1 MTKDSSR
8 HDLVVVGKILINDQ
22 VYQYACMEQ
31 LWSSNLLIRMNNHN
45 KQQPPQQQQQHQAYY
60 QSVYPQYAHPPP
72 PPNWYVLM
80 QDVCSWMAKVDEKVT
95 NLESSVALIKEALSV
110 QNPAH
115 RQQQQ
120 QQQQHHLVDDDP
132 LLDVSRD
139 IQPYKRMAEYRIP
152 VAGMIRKLD
161 ASKITQGLIRKH
173 FIGEVLQL
181 TGPNKL
187 AIMDTMVKIVDKF
200 HKRPVAVWDARPNKT
215 SKTFRG
221 LTETARDKLA
231 MDVSIYLKHH
241 LDDIPID
248 LCEKNRVS
256 LYLVYY
262 LFEKHISTSQ
272 RDKKQALVRTA
283 SMYSGSYMDTA
294 SESGLSAVMSSTLF
308 EDEDDNSIAANASLS
323 AAATSSTTT
332 TTTTTTTSSL
342 RSPFLPPLLLLPRQI
357 RLFLCRITGILS
369 DHKAALVFPLFR
381 PPPHLLQNGREV
393 KQMPLFRQIIG
404 K

>member
-1 MTKDSSR
+1 M
-8 HDLVVVGKILINDQ
+8 GKILINDR

-31 LWSSNLLIRMNNHN
+31 LWSSDSLIRMNNHN

-60 QSVYPQYAHPPP
+60 QSVYLQYAHLPPP
-72 PPNWYVLM
+72 PDSYVLM
-80 QDVCSWMAKVDEKVT
+80 QDVCSWMAKVDNKVT

-110 QNPAH
+110 QNPADG
-115 RQQQQ
+115 QQQQ

-139 IQPYKRMAEYRIP
+139 IQP
-152 VAGMIRKLD
+152 
-161 ASKITQGLIRKH
+161 KITQGLVRKH

-181 TGPNKL
+181 TGPNEV
-187 AIMDTMVKIVDKF
+187 AMMDTMVKIVDKF
-200 HKRPVAVWDARPNKT
+200 HKRLVAVWDACPNKT
-215 SKTFRG
+215 IKTFRG

-248 LCEKNRVS
+248 LCEKNWVS

-272 RDKKQALVRTA
+272 RLKKVLTIYIYYRDKKQALVRTA
-283 SMYSGSYMDTA
+283 SMYSGNYMDTA
-294 SESGLSAVMSSTLF
+294 SEGGLSAVMSSTFF

-332 TTTTTTTSSL
+332 IQNHHLPSFSIPSSFSTS
-342 RSPFLPPLLLLPRQI
+342 PRQI
-357 RLFLCRITGILS
+357 WLLLCRITGTLS
-369 DHKAALVFPLFR
+369 DHKATLVFPLFR
-381 PPPHLLQNGREV
+381 PPLHLLQNGREV
-393 KQMPLFRQIIG
+393 KQMPLLRQIAVLSDQ
-404 K
+404 

>member
-1 MTKDSSR
+1 MTKRPELKKNSFVSSVSITS
-8 HDLVVVGKILINDQ
+8 HF
-22 VYQYACMEQ
+22 E
-31 LWSSNLLIRMNNHN
+31 MNTQQ
-45 KQQPPQQQQQHQAYY
+45 QQPLQQHQAYY
-60 QSVYPQYAHPPP
+60 QSVYLQYAHPPP
-72 PPNWYVLM
+72 PPDWYVLM
-80 QDVCSWMAKVDEKVT
+80 QDVRSWIAKVDEKVT

-115 RQQQQ
+115 GQQQQ

-152 VAGMIRKLD
+152 AGDVIRKLD
-161 ASKITQGLIRKH
+161 ASKITQGLVRKH

-181 TGPNKL
+181 TGPNEV
-187 AIMDTMVKIVDKF
+187 AMMDTIVKIVDKF
-200 HKRPVAVWDARPNKT
+200 HKRLVAVWDARPNKT
-215 SKTFRG
+215 IKTFRG
-221 LTETARDKLA
+221 LTEMARDKLA
-231 MDVSIYLKHH
+231 IDVSIYLKHH

-248 LCEKNRVS
+248 LCEKNWVS

-294 SESGLSAVMSSTLF
+294 SEGGLSAVISSTLF

-332 TTTTTTTSSL
+332 TTTTIQNHHLPSFSVPSSSSTSSASDPVTL
-342 RSPFLPPLLLLPRQI
+342 MQDNQYPKRPQGNFGLSSFPSSSIPSSKWQRSKTNAVVPTNHR
-357 RLFLCRITGILS
+357 
-369 DHKAALVFPLFR
+369 
-381 PPPHLLQNGREV
+381 
-393 KQMPLFRQIIG
+393 
-404 K
+404 